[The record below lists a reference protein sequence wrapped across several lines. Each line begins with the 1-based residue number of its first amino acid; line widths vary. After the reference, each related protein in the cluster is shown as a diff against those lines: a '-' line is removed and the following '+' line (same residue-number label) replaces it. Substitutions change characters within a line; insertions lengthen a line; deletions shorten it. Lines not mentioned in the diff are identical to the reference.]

1 MVSKLKIRK
10 AQPRNI
16 PLLFISLISIRLN
29 RVVDELHRNNSL
41 LATSRNHEVK
51 AKKEKKG
58 NAQRGVKIN
67 PHLYDTEFNLYRKD
81 IDETKKD
88 IKEVGTRNPEFVKTP
103 EVLDPVMREFLREA

>member
-1 MVSKLKIRK
+1 
-10 AQPRNI
+10 
-16 PLLFISLISIRLN
+16 
-29 RVVDELHRNNSL
+29 
-41 LATSRNHEVK
+41 
-51 AKKEKKG
+51 
-58 NAQRGVKIN
+58 VKIN